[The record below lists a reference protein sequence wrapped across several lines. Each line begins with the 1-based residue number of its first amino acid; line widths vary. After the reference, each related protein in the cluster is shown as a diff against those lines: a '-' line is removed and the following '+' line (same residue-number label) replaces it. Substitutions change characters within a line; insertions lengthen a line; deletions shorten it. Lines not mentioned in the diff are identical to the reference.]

1 MNNPVPRRLAE
12 NKILAGANH
21 RQFHHPCFRIK
32 VWGLHL
38 AIANLG
44 SDKIEAGYH
53 LGDTLIFRL
62 AEPVAS
68 KR

>member
-12 NKILAGANH
+12 NKILAGASH
-21 RQFHHPCFRIK
+21 RQFHHPCFRRIK

-53 LGDTLIFRL
+53 PGDTLFS
-62 AEPVAS
+62 V
-68 KR
+68 